1 MSGAAAEA
9 GRQRS
14 QLSSALGVHQKTEG
28 DCDKGDE
35 EGAEEAGAG
44 AEAEAEAGAEAGAV
58 GEGGGTGGESGGGG
72 VGGGGG
78 GKLRH
83 RDLVVS
89 SARGVRFYR
98 VALD

>member
-1 MSGAAAEA
+1 MVMSGAAAEA

-14 QLSSALGVHQKTEG
+14 QLSSALGVHQKTED

-35 EGAEEAGAG
+35 EGAEEAGAR
-44 AEAEAEAGAEAGAV
+44 AEAGAEAVAV
-58 GEGGGTGGESGGGG
+58 GEGGGMDGECGGGG

-78 GKLRH
+78 GKVRH